1 MSSTARE
8 SRHIVQVGG
17 GGVPMKSA
25 RTMIEAI
32 GNLKNRLEQGLAINS
47 DMYVE
52 VLRRC
57 LKEKNL
63 GANLAKQVHDY
74 INQSRMEQ
82 NIYVANN
89 LVSLYIK
96 CGDLE
101 AARGVFDKLVKKNV
115 FSWTII
121 IGGYA
126 KHKGAEKAMEL
137 FNQMCQTG
145 VQPNAFTF
153 LSVLKACANPSA
165 LQWGKEVHA
174 CVRHAGLE
182 SDVRVGSALV
192 HMYAKCGSIDDA
204 RLAFDK
210 MEERNVIT
218 WNVMIGGL
226 AEHGCGHEAYELF
239 LQMQR
244 EGFKPN
250 AITYMS
256 ILNACASAGA
266 LEWVKE
272 VHTHA
277 REAGFESDVRVGNA
291 LVHMYAKC
299 GSIDDARL
307 AFDKMEERDVVTW
320 NVMIGGLAEH
330 GCGHEAYELFLQ
342 MKREGFKPNA
352 ITYISILNACVSA
365 GALEWVKEVH
375 THARE
380 AGFESDVRV
389 GNALVHMYAKCGS
402 IDDARLAFDKME
414 ERDVVTWNVMIGGLA
429 EHGCGHEA
437 YELFLQMKREGL
449 KPDAFTYAS
458 ILNACASAGALEWVK
473 EVHTH
478 AREAGFESDVRVG
491 NALVHMYAKCGSIDD
506 ARLAFDKME
515 ERDVVTWNVMIG
527 GLAEHGCG
535 HEAYELFLQ
544 MKREGLKPDAFTYAS
559 ILNVCAS
566 AGALEWVKEVH
577 THARE
582 AGFESDVRV
591 GNALVH
597 MYAKCGSIDD
607 ARLAFDKMEERD
619 VVTWTVMIGGLA
631 EHGCGHEA
639 YDLFLQMKREG
650 FKPNAITYISIL
662 NACASAG
669 ALEWVKEVHTHAR
682 EAGFESDV
690 RVGNALVHMY
700 AKCGSIDDARLAFD
714 KMEERDVV
722 TWNVMIGG
730 LAEHGCGHEAYEL
743 FLQMKRE
750 GLKPDAFTYASIL
763 NACASAGALEWVKE
777 VHTHAREAGFESD
790 VRVGNALV
798 HMYAKCGSIDDARL
812 AFDKME
818 ERDVVTWNLMI
829 GGLAEHGCGHEAYEL
844 FLQMKREGLKPD
856 AFTYASILNA
866 CASAGALEW
875 VKEVHTHAREAGF
888 ESDVRVGNALVH
900 MYAKCGS
907 IDDARLAFDKME
919 ERDVVTWSVM
929 IGGLAQHGCGHE
941 ALEVFRSLIADGVKP
956 DEISFVAVL
965 SACSHSGLVDEGR
978 RLFLAMTQDYGI
990 EPTVVLCNCMVDVVG
1005 RAGHLEE
1012 AKLFIDKMPVEP
1024 NEATWGALL
1033 GACRT
1038 YGNVDLGK
1046 LAANERL
1053 KLEPMDASTYVL
1065 LSNIYAAAGK
1075 WEEVLW
1081 VRTMM
1086 QERGIRKEPGRSWI
1100 EVDNKVHDFVVGDTS
1115 HSEAKEIYAE
1125 LRRLSE
1131 TIKANGYIPE
1141 TRLVLRNIEEEEK
1154 ELALCSHSEKLAI
1167 AYGLMRTPLGQPIRV
1182 FKNLRVCSDCHTA
1195 TKFVSKAIEREIV
1208 VRDANRFHHFQ
1219 DGVCSC
1225 GDYW

>member
-1 MSSTARE
+1 MPSTARE

-17 GGVPMKSA
+17 GGVPMESA

-32 GNLKNRLEQGLAINS
+32 DNLKNRLEQGLAINS

-52 VLRRC
+52 VLKRC
-57 LKEKNL
+57 LKEKNVR
-63 GANLAKQVHDY
+63 ANLVKQVHDY
-74 INQSRMEQ
+74 INQSGMEQ
-82 NIYVANN
+82 NTYVANN

-101 AARGVFDKLVKKNV
+101 AACGVFDKLVKKNV
-115 FSWTII
+115 FSWNIL

-126 KHKGAEKAMEL
+126 KHKRAEKAMEL
-137 FNQMCQTG
+137 FNQMCQKG
-145 VQPNAFTF
+145 VQPDAFTF
-153 LSVLKACANPSA
+153 SSVLKAYVNPSA

-182 SDVRVGSALV
+182 SDLRVGGSLLHMYANCGSIDDARVVFGRMEKHDVISWNVMIGGLAQHGCGHEAYKLFLQMQLEGFKPNAITYMSILNACASAGALEWVKEVHRHARAAGFESDVRVSSALV
-192 HMYAKCGSIDDA
+192 HMYAKCDSIDDARLAFDKMEERDVVTWTVMIGGLAQHGCGHEAYELFLQMKREGLKPNAITYMSILNACASAGALEWVKEVHRHAREAGFETDVRVGNALVHMYGECGSIDDA

-210 MEERNVIT
+210 MEERDVVT
-218 WNVMIGGL
+218 WTVMIGGL
-226 AEHGCGHEAYELF
+226 AQHGCGHEAYTLF

-272 VHTHA
+272 VHRHA
-277 REAGFESDVRVGNA
+277 RAAGFETDVRVGNA
-291 LVHMYAKC
+291 LVHMYGECGSIDDARLAFDKMEERNVVTWTVMIGGLAQHGCGSEAYELFLQMKREGLKPNAITYMSILNACASAGALEWVKEVHRHAHEAGFESDVRVGSALVHMYGEC

-307 AFDKMEERDVVTW
+307 AFDKMEERDVITW
-320 NVMIGGLAEH
+320 NVMIGGLAQH

-342 MKREGFKPNA
+342 MQREGFKP
-352 ITYISILNACVSA
+352 
-365 GALEWVKEVH
+365 
-375 THARE
+375 
-380 AGFESDVRV
+380 
-389 GNALVHMYAKCGS
+389 
-402 IDDARLAFDKME
+402 DA
-414 ERDVVTWNVMIGGLA
+414 V
-429 EHGCGHEA
+429 
-437 YELFLQMKREGL
+437 
-449 KPDAFTYAS
+449 TYAS

-473 EVHTH
+473 EVHRH

-491 NALVHMYAKCGSIDD
+491 SALVHMYGECGSIDD

-515 ERDVVTWNVMIG
+515 ERDVI
-527 GLAEHGCG
+527 
-535 HEAYELFLQ
+535 
-544 MKREGLKPDAFTYAS
+544 
-559 ILNVCAS
+559 
-566 AGALEWVKEVH
+566 
-577 THARE
+577 
-582 AGFESDVRV
+582 
-591 GNALVH
+591 
-597 MYAKCGSIDD
+597 
-607 ARLAFDKMEERD
+607 
-619 VVTWTVMIGGLA
+619 
-631 EHGCGHEA
+631 
-639 YDLFLQMKREG
+639 
-650 FKPNAITYISIL
+650 
-662 NACASAG
+662 
-669 ALEWVKEVHTHAR
+669 
-682 EAGFESDV
+682 
-690 RVGNALVHMY
+690 
-700 AKCGSIDDARLAFD
+700 
-714 KMEERDVV
+714 
-722 TWNVMIGG
+722 
-730 LAEHGCGHEAYEL
+730 
-743 FLQMKRE
+743 
-750 GLKPDAFTYASIL
+750 
-763 NACASAGALEWVKE
+763 
-777 VHTHAREAGFESD
+777 
-790 VRVGNALV
+790 
-798 HMYAKCGSIDDARL
+798 
-812 AFDKME
+812 
-818 ERDVVTWNLMI
+818 
-829 GGLAEHGCGHEAYEL
+829 
-844 FLQMKREGLKPD
+844 
-856 AFTYASILNA
+856 
-866 CASAGALEW
+866 
-875 VKEVHTHAREAGF
+875 
-888 ESDVRVGNALVH
+888 
-900 MYAKCGS
+900 
-907 IDDARLAFDKME
+907 
-919 ERDVVTWSVM
+919 TWSVM

-941 ALEVFRSLIADGVKP
+941 ALEVFRSMIADGVKP

-978 RLFLAMTQDYGI
+978 RIFLAMTQDYGI

-1053 KLEPMDASTYVL
+1053 KLEPMDASAYVL

-1100 EVDNKVHDFVVGDTS
+1100 EVDNRVHDFVVGDTS

-1131 TIKANGYIPE
+1131 KIKAEGYIPD

-1167 AYGLMRTPLGQPIRV
+1167 AYGLMRTPLGEPIRV

-1195 TKFVSKAIEREIV
+1195 TKFISKSTEREIV
-1208 VRDANRFHHFQ
+1208 VRDANRFHLFQ

>member
-1 MSSTARE
+1 MHSTARE

-17 GGVPMKSA
+17 SGVPMESA
-25 RTMIEAI
+25 RTTIEAI

-52 VLRRC
+52 VLRQC
-57 LKEKNL
+57 LKKKNL
-63 GANLAKQVHDY
+63 RANLAKQVHDY
-74 INQSRMEQ
+74 ITQSEMEQ
-82 NIYVANN
+82 DIYVANN

-137 FNQMCQTG
+137 FNQMCQKG

-153 LSVLKACANPSA
+153 SSVLKACTNPSA

-182 SDVRVGSALV
+182 SDVHVGSALV

-210 MEERNVIT
+210 MEERN
-218 WNVMIGGL
+218 
-226 AEHGCGHEAYELF
+226 
-239 LQMQR
+239 
-244 EGFKPN
+244 
-250 AITYMS
+250 
-256 ILNACASAGA
+256 
-266 LEWVKE
+266 
-272 VHTHA
+272 
-277 REAGFESDVRVGNA
+277 
-291 LVHMYAKC
+291 
-299 GSIDDARL
+299 
-307 AFDKMEERDVVTW
+307 
-320 NVMIGGLAEH
+320 
-330 GCGHEAYELFLQ
+330 
-342 MKREGFKPNA
+342 
-352 ITYISILNACVSA
+352 
-365 GALEWVKEVH
+365 
-375 THARE
+375 
-380 AGFESDVRV
+380 
-389 GNALVHMYAKCGS
+389 
-402 IDDARLAFDKME
+402 
-414 ERDVVTWNVMIGGLA
+414 VVTWNVMIGGLA

-473 EVHTH
+473 EVHRH
-478 AREAGFESDVRVG
+478 ARAAGFESDVRVG

-515 ERDVVTWNVMIG
+515 DQDVITWNVMIG
-527 GLAEHGCG
+527 GLAQHGCG

-544 MKREGLKPDAFTYAS
+544 MQREGFKPDAVTYAS
-559 ILNVCAS
+559 ILNACAS

-577 THARE
+577 MHARE

-591 GNALVH
+591 GSALVHMYAKCGSIDDARLAFDKMEERNVITWNVMIGGLAQHGCGHEAYELFLQMQREGFKPDAFTYSSILNACASTGALEWVKEVHMHAREAGFESDVRVGSALVH

-619 VVTWTVMIGGLA
+619 VITWNVMIGGLA
-631 EHGCGHEA
+631 QHGCGHEA
-639 YDLFLQMKREG
+639 YELFLQMQREG
-650 FKPNAITYISIL
+650 FKPDAVTYASIL

-669 ALEWVKEVHTHAR
+669 ALEWVKEVHMHAH

-690 RVGNALVHMY
+690 RVGSALVHMY

-714 KMEERDVV
+714 KMEERDV
-722 TWNVMIGG
+722 I
-730 LAEHGCGHEAYEL
+730 
-743 FLQMKRE
+743 
-750 GLKPDAFTYASIL
+750 
-763 NACASAGALEWVKE
+763 
-777 VHTHAREAGFESD
+777 
-790 VRVGNALV
+790 
-798 HMYAKCGSIDDARL
+798 
-812 AFDKME
+812 
-818 ERDVVTWNLMI
+818 
-829 GGLAEHGCGHEAYEL
+829 
-844 FLQMKREGLKPD
+844 
-856 AFTYASILNA
+856 
-866 CASAGALEW
+866 
-875 VKEVHTHAREAGF
+875 
-888 ESDVRVGNALVH
+888 
-900 MYAKCGS
+900 
-907 IDDARLAFDKME
+907 
-919 ERDVVTWSVM
+919 TWSVM

-941 ALEVFRSLIADGVKP
+941 ALEVFRSMIADGVKP

-1005 RAGHLEE
+1005 RAGRLEE

-1053 KLEPMDASTYVL
+1053 KLEPMDASAYVL

-1125 LRRLSE
+1125 LRRLRKR
-1131 TIKANGYIPE
+1131 IKAEGYIPD
-1141 TRLVLRNIEEEEK
+1141 TRLVLRNIDEEEK

-1167 AYGLMRTPLGQPIRV
+1167 AYGLMRTPLAEPIRV

-1195 TKFVSKAIEREIV
+1195 TKFISKAIVREIV